1 MKPKEQQIVV
11 GVALAVIAVAYF
23 ALTGWGDD
31 DAPGSLRLSG
41 EVPVGLLLPLTGDL
55 APLGEEI
62 LTFSKLAEADV
73 NDYLREQ
80 GEPWTMRLVLED
92 TATDPAVALEKAAL
106 LHAGGVRA
114 VVGPASSANVESVKE
129 YADSND
135 MLILSCCS
143 SSPGLAVP
151 GDSVYR
157 MVPSELYESEVLARL
172 VKSHGIDVLIPV
184 YRGDTWGEGVVGTV
198 RDVFSELGGTV
209 EGGVRYNPESP
220 EFAASAPVL
229 ADMVRGMVEEHG
241 SDRVAVLLSSYGEGL
256 GLVRLA
262 SSYEI
267 LDDVNWFGSAA
278 LTQDQGIVDDPVVG
292 RFSSSVGLTSIV
304 PSVHEGA
311 ARDRVVSATTE
322 QLGRE
327 PTSFLTV
334 AYDAVWVM
342 ALTMQEAQSVNAAD
356 MKAVIADVVSR
367 YGGTTGDIRLN
378 EAGDLASA
386 DYEVW
391 GVRDGQWEKIGVYTG
406 ADGSLALDSIFKPG
420 RA

>member
-80 GEPWTMRLVLED
+80 GEPWTMRLVPED

-129 YADSND
+129 YAGSND

-209 EGGVRYNPESP
+209 EEGIRYNPKSP
-220 EFAASAPVL
+220 EFAASAPIL

-241 SDRVAVLLSSYGEGL
+241 SDRVAVLLSTGQNNPL
-256 GLVRLA
+256 
-262 SSYEI
+262 I
-267 LDDVNWFGSAA
+267 LMKNTA
-278 LTQDQGIVDDPVVG
+278 
-292 RFSSSVGLTSIV
+292 RRNSSVS
-304 PSVHEGA
+304 
-311 ARDRVVSATTE
+311 
-322 QLGRE
+322 
-327 PTSFLTV
+327 
-334 AYDAVWVM
+334 
-342 ALTMQEAQSVNAAD
+342 
-356 MKAVIADVVSR
+356 
-367 YGGTTGDIRLN
+367 
-378 EAGDLASA
+378 
-386 DYEVW
+386 
-391 GVRDGQWEKIGVYTG
+391 
-406 ADGSLALDSIFKPG
+406 
-420 RA
+420 